1 MRKLYSTSEMLDKSM
16 LVDSMSRMISH
27 CEKELEEHS
36 DAEILMLYV
45 EGQRDM
51 LTRLLTAIEKG
62 KYDHAAASPIRQV
75 SNCN

>member
-1 MRKLYSTSEMLDKSM
+1 MNNLDKQM
-16 LVDSMSRMISH
+16 LISSVSKMI
-27 CEKELEEHS
+27 KRLDAELEEHS

-51 LTRLLTAIEKG
+51 LTRLLAAIEKG
-62 KYDHAAASPIRQV
+62 EFDHAAASPIRQV